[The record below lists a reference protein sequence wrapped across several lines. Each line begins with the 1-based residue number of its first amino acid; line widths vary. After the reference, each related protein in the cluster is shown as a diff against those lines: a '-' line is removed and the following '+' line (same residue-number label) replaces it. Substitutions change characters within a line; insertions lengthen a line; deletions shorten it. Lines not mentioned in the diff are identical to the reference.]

1 MLVPLPVMETALKRI
16 DINKDMNPISAM
28 NRARVDEKSE
38 IMRTKVIGLMRY
50 QGNEPGPPGLP
61 SNAKFGPLPCNRK
74 PESIKNLLGLMINSK
89 LQGAQIRIGVKV
101 KAKRRYKRAL
111 NKTILIPLLLAM

>member
-38 IMRTKVIGLMRY
+38 IMRTKVIGLIRY
-50 QGNEPGPPGLP
+50 QGKDPGPPGLP
-61 SNAKFGPLPCNRK
+61 SSAKFGPLPCNRK
-74 PESIKNLLGLMINSK
+74 PESIKNLLGWMINSK
-89 LQGAQIRIGVKV
+89 LHGAQIRIGVNV
-101 KAKRRYKRAL
+101 KASRRYKRAL